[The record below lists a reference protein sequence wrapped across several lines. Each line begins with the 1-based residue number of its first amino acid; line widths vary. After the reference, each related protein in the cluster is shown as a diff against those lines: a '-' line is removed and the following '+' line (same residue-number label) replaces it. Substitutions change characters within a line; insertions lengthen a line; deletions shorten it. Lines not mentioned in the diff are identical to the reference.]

1 MNHGKVIGH
10 SSPNLNYL
18 AGAFFRRAH
27 QGQSIVLVG
36 LGSGDITWACAYA
49 VTGLKSAG
57 KISTFV
63 QVHTKR
69 LNGRTFYASCPAGS
83 YRPEYPTQV

>member
-1 MNHGKVIGH
+1 MNHCKVIGH
-10 SSPNLNYL
+10 SSQNLNDL
-18 AGAFFRRAH
+18 AGAFFRRVH
-27 QGQSIVLVG
+27 QGRSIVLVG
-36 LGSGDITWACAYA
+36 IYNGDRVCTYA
-49 VTGLKSAG
+49 ATGLKSAG